1 MKMNIWLRAL
11 LIVFVISLSV
21 VIALPADASG
31 SGEYVIYVVRP
42 GDRLASIARQFCT
55 SWHEIYFINRDVI
68 GPNPDVLV
76 PGKQLTVRNE
86 CGGNGGC
93 YNVYDRGPT
102 QHAQG
107 PVYGNHYGVLFGDTW
122 FSIGQRFGVPIQM
135 LQRANGMWNLY
146 EARPVALVHAFDHI
160 QPLSRARL
168 AEIDDSGA
176 AMKKWEGIGP
186 RRIYVQ
192 TPDDPIEFADFY
204 RLVGSG
210 PAGLHGA
217 VEHYLPMEEN
227 WQKILQDAVQIE
239 PYVSANADLQQRFNV
254 FMAELSRP
262 VEDLAFFPYIG
273 RKERLFLVF
282 DRFSMAIVGVFD
294 APYNPALTKPEVPRL
309 HRINAPGAG

>member
-1 MKMNIWLRAL
+1 VWYPWPLFDLEGGWQGVRLVAL
-11 LIVFVISLSV
+11 VDV
-21 VIALPADASG
+21 VLGPALT
-31 SGEYVIYVVRP
+31 
-42 GDRLASIARQFCT
+42 L
-55 SWHEIYFINRDVI
+55 
-68 GPNPDVLV
+68 
-76 PGKQLTVRNE
+76 
-86 CGGNGGC
+86 
-93 YNVYDRGPT
+93 
-102 QHAQG
+102 
-107 PVYGNHYGVLFGDTW
+107 VLFKHGKPGLKLDM
-122 FSIGQRFGVPIQM
+122 SLVVAIQVGA
-135 LQRANGMWNLY
+135 LVYGMWNLY